1 MINRKIEELQKKLDE
16 ESTWRKREITF
27 LFNEATTKYKSG
39 NKQNTENASR
49 FFIRTSIVSVCG
61 HWEGFVKKSA
71 LLYLKVIASE
81 ELSYKEL
88 ALSFSGLFLKI
99 NNVGKKGNK
108 KTKFYADL
116 IQRLE
121 DEKFDLS
128 ITNSESIIDTESN
141 LKYSVL
147 EDILFTI
154 NIPTIEYETKR
165 KIIIDKLLDKRNRI
179 AHGERDSLTFEEYK
193 ELKEGI
199 LELIEILKTDI
210 LNNLILKKYLRVSL
224 DS

>member
-1 MINRKIEELQKKLDE
+1 MTDRKIEELQKRLDE

-27 LFNEATTKYKSG
+27 LFKEASNKYKIG
-39 NKQNTENASR
+39 NKQNKEDSSS
-49 FFIRTSIVSVCG
+49 FFIRTSIVSICG

-71 LLYLKVIASE
+71 LLYLKLIASE

-88 ALSFSGLFLKI
+88 ALSFSGAFLKI
-99 NNVGKKGNK
+99 NQLGNKGNK

-116 IQRLE
+116 VEKLE
-121 DEKFDLS
+121 NETFNIS
-128 ITNSESIIDTESN
+128 IANSNFIIDTESN

-154 NIPTIEYETKR
+154 NIPTTEYETKR
-165 KIIIDKLLDKRNRI
+165 MMIDEKLLLYRNKI
-179 AHGERDSLTFEEYK
+179 AHGERDTLTFAEYK

-199 LELIEILKTDI
+199 LKLIEILKTDI
-210 LNNLILKKYLRVSL
+210 LNNLILKKYLRQ
-224 DS
+224 